1 MQQNVPGFFNISQN
15 IGFSK
20 TDNKKRENL
29 SMGWKT
35 RTFLGILLA
44 VESSASDG
52 EGDSAL
58 MDDKFSSII
67 NQKNRDKVGIRPNKE
82 LIAMKYYHIIEE
94 TTDQQTVEVYA
105 ETMQEA
111 LDIYFHF
118 STNETA
124 TEVITTENQIVYDFP
139 SETCT
144 ITKQNEQLLFIKWT
158 HKKGLY

>member
-1 MQQNVPGFFNISQN
+1 
-15 IGFSK
+15 
-20 TDNKKRENL
+20 
-29 SMGWKT
+29 
-35 RTFLGILLA
+35 
-44 VESSASDG
+44 
-52 EGDSAL
+52 
-58 MDDKFSSII
+58 
-67 NQKNRDKVGIRPNKE
+67 
-82 LIAMKYYHIIEE
+82 MKYYHIIEE
-94 TTDQQTVEVYA
+94 TTDQQTVEVFA

-124 TEVITTENQIVYDFP
+124 TLVEVHYNTITYFFP